1 MKRRTV
7 ERCRLPKLTAVGY
20 FIALISGI
28 ISTDVKAYMLP
39 WRSVDTVTGTW
50 DTDAS
55 PPKWKNVRYTLVN
68 TPVDIPYE
76 STDVINQTI
85 LPHADSRH
93 AIAIAACGLYEGT
106 DAPGYEDYR
115 VCDVGLH
122 QYNIGPA
129 ATIGEL
135 ESRINQ
141 VPVSNLFINS
151 WGLRGRRP
159 CLEMYIVALRISNIG
174 DGVLTGGTP
183 PSNFLRH
190 SYKPGGA
197 PLCVKLP
204 PPEESCSFMSPTVT
218 LDYGD
223 ISLAQAN
230 GSTASAPVSIQCTAA
245 MKYIIKSTSG
255 DSVPLSNGMSAMLG
269 WKEYTNWGAEMEG
282 KAGINHYTLT
292 SELRGTPTKSGAFN
306 GSTVLTIY
314 YP

>member
-28 ISTDVKAYMLP
+28 ISADVKAYMLS
-39 WRSVDTVTGTW
+39 WKSVDTVTGTW
-50 DTDAS
+50 NTDVS
-55 PPKWKNVRYTLVN
+55 PPRWKNVRYTLVN
-68 TPVDIPYE
+68 TPLEIPYE

-85 LPHADSRH
+85 LPHATSRH
-93 AIAIAACGLYEGT
+93 YINVIACGPLEG
-106 DAPGYEDYR
+106 DNASIANYW
-115 VCDVGLH
+115 VCDAGLSG
-122 QYNIGPA
+122 YRIAPT
-129 ATIGEL
+129 ATIAEL
-135 ESRINQ
+135 ENLLNQ
-141 VPVSNLFINS
+141 LPVSNSLNNS

-159 CLEMYIVALRISNIG
+159 CLEMYIVAITSTGSN
-174 DGVLTGGTP
+174 GVIQTGGTP
-183 PSNFLRH
+183 PSDFLRY

-245 MKYIIKSTSG
+245 MKYIIKSTTG

-292 SELRGTPTKSGAFN
+292 SKLRGTPTKLGAFN